1 MQLIC
6 NILSKFVKL
15 NGFMLFVLIIIKNEQ
30 ILLVNGK
37 IDINIYLRDIIINV
51 YIIICIIIFLYME
64 MHQN

>member
-1 MQLIC
+1 
-6 NILSKFVKL
+6 
-15 NGFMLFVLIIIKNEQ
+15 MLFVLIIIKNEQ

-51 YIIICIIIFLYME
+51 YIIICIIFLYME